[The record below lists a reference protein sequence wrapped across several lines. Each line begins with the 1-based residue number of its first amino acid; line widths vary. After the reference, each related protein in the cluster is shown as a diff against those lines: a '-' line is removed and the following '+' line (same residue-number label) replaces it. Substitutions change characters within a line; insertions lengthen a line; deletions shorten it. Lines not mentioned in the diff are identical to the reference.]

1 MQPRLLVLSSLFPSD
16 AQPNAG
22 LFIRERMFR
31 VGRTR
36 PIVVVSPQPWFP
48 GQSLIRRFRPHF
60 RPTAPRRETMNG
72 VEIHR
77 PRFFSVPVMFKRFD
91 GFLMALGS
99 ALTVRRLIHEEDV
112 NVIDAHFGYPD
123 GNAARWLARWF
134 GLPMVLTLRGK
145 EARQAGSSVLRSRVQ
160 AAVCAA
166 DRVVTVS
173 SALRDVALELGANP
187 ANVQTIGNG
196 IDLSKFRPMPRPE
209 ARRLLG
215 LPLDATVLVTVGT
228 LVERKGFHRVVE
240 AMPTLLASN
249 PALHYLV
256 VGGAG
261 PEGDDSEQLRGLVAL
276 MGLQERVH
284 FLGPIAPNAL
294 QVPLSAANLFVLP
307 SRYEGWANV
316 LLEAMACGLPVVATD
331 VGGNAQVVAH
341 TGLGRIVPF
350 GDADAL
356 ADAVREALAVNWD
369 RKAIR
374 AYAEANSW
382 DVRIPQLIAVF
393 DRLLDHQ
400 NEVRA
405 RQDAGGGL
413 PQDATGRHSVA
424 RVEAPLPAASEPEV
438 RPVAAHDVR

>member
-1 MQPRLLVLSSLFPSD
+1 MEPRLLVLSSLFPSD
-16 AQPNAG
+16 VEPNAG

-72 VEIHR
+72 VDIHR
-77 PRFFSVPVMFKRFD
+77 PRFFSVPALFKRFD

-99 ALTVRRLIHEEDV
+99 ALTVRRLIHEEDI

-123 GNAARWLARWF
+123 GYAARLLARWF
-134 GLPMVLTLRGK
+134 SLPMVLTLRGK
-145 EARQAGSSVLRSRVQ
+145 EARQAGSRELRSRVR

-173 SALRDVALELGANP
+173 SALRNVALELGANP

-196 IDLSKFRPMPRPE
+196 IDLSKFGPIPRDE
-209 ARRLLG
+209 ARRQLG
-215 LPLDATVLVTVGT
+215 LPLDARVLVTVGT

-240 AMPTLLASN
+240 VMPTLLASN
-249 PALHYLV
+249 PELHYLV

-261 PEGDDSEQLRGLVAL
+261 PEGDDSERLRVLVARL
-276 MGLQERVH
+276 GLQERVH
-284 FLGPIAPNAL
+284 FLGPMPPHAL
-294 QVPLSAANLFVLP
+294 HVPLSAANLFVLS

-331 VGGNAQVVAH
+331 VGGNAEVVAH
-341 TGLGRIVPF
+341 AGLGRIVPF

-356 ADAVREALAVNWD
+356 VAAVSEAFQVDWD
-369 RKAIR
+369 RSAIR
-374 AYAEANSW
+374 SYAEANSW
-382 DVRIPQLIAVF
+382 DVRIPQVVAVF
-393 DRLLDHQ
+393 DRLLDHRSELSPKRAP
-400 NEVRA
+400 NEA
-405 RQDAGGGL
+405 A
-413 PQDATGRHSVA
+413 PQDAAA
-424 RVEAPLPAASEPEV
+424 RLRSSASTLASRLAKPT
-438 RPVAAHDVR
+438 